1 MTFHS
6 TNPEAAGQRSPE
18 WFEARKGRVTGSIA
32 GAALGLCPWMSPA
45 QVIRKLV
52 REHHGAP
59 SEFVGNPAT
68 EYGTRHERAAT
79 LRFMR
84 ATGLEVAECGFLP
97 IGDFSGA
104 SPDGL
109 TSDDA
114 ILEIKVPYGLRKEVH
129 PQFKSLDDQLHYAVQ
144 LQLEMIAARRDRAY
158 FVQYRP
164 QIGNFGD
171 FDFSPEVIRIE
182 EVERWRR
189 RKCCGLLK
197 EIRAFYEKVQSELD
211 NPVHLEPLRV
221 QIESKE
227 AEIILNHIDEL
238 DQQMKAAKESRDDAL
253 KKLVELAG
261 GQNAEICGRKLTKV
275 VTQGAASYAKAIKE
289 ICPDA
294 DLEKYRGKPTESWRI
309 S

>member
-1 MTFHS
+1 MTSHS
-6 TNPEAAGQRSPE
+6 INPEAAGQRSPE

-32 GAALGLCPWMSPA
+32 GAALGLCPWMNPA

-52 REHHGAP
+52 RDHHGAP

-68 EYGTRHERAAT
+68 EYGTRHERAAI
-79 LRFMR
+79 LRFIR
-84 ATGLEVAECGFLP
+84 ATGFDVAECGFLP

-114 ILEIKVPYGLRKEVH
+114 ILEIKVPYGLRKEVN
-129 PQFKSLDDQLHYAVQ
+129 PQFKSLAEQPHYEVQ
-144 LQLEMIAARRDRAY
+144 VQLEMIAAGRDRAY

-171 FDFSPEVIRIE
+171 FDFSHEVIRIE
-182 EVERWRR
+182 EVELWRG
-189 RKCCGLLK
+189 KQYYDLLNDLQ
-197 EIRAFYEKVQSELD
+197 AFHKKVQSELD
-211 NPVHLEPLRV
+211 NPAHLEPLRV
-221 QIESKE
+221 QVECKE

-238 DQQMKAAKESRDDAL
+238 DQQIKAAKESRDDAL

-275 VTQGAASYAKAIKE
+275 VTQGAVSYAKAIKE
-289 ICPDA
+289 LCPDA

-309 S
+309 Y